1 MTSIFFDKII
11 SKKPS
16 AANQQIIG
24 TFILFFQYNRK
35 DYKPTKKIKLAAYIT
50 KVYKLKKVMPE
61 SQNTEYKSG
70 WRDEYLKWIC
80 GFANANGGS
89 IFIGKD
95 DSGNVIG
102 LADAGKLMEEIPNK
116 VRDTLGILVDVNLH
130 AIKQRDFI
138 EIIVEGYPYPVNYK
152 GQYHYRSGSTKQE
165 LRGVA
170 LDKFLLQKKG
180 KRWDGVP
187 VPKITVADLKQ
198 ETFEFFRRRAIKS
211 QRIEEDMF
219 TDTNEHL
226 VENLQLKE
234 NDFLKRA
241 AILLFHSDPEKF
253 VTGANIKIGF
263 FETDDDLKF
272 QDEIHGNL
280 FGQLEK
286 TMDLLFTKYIKA
298 EISYE
303 GINRIEKYEYP
314 KDAVREALLNAVAHK
329 DYSGSAPVQI
339 SVYKDKIIFWNEGQL
354 PENWTI
360 KNLLTKHPSKP
371 FNPDIANALFRSGY
385 IESWGRGTLK
395 MIKECELAGLPP
407 PVYFYDMS
415 GFFVE
420 FRKDIYNEEYLKS
433 LDLSDR
439 QIRAVLYV
447 KDSGKITNSDY
458 QKINNTS
465 ARTAVRD
472 LEILIGHGI
481 LRRKGQRKG
490 AFYELVNGAN
500 GA

>member
-1 MTSIFFDKII
+1 
-11 SKKPS
+11 
-16 AANQQIIG
+16 
-24 TFILFFQYNRK
+24 
-35 DYKPTKKIKLAAYIT
+35 
-50 KVYKLKKVMPE
+50 MPE
-61 SQNTEYKSG
+61 SQNIEYKSS

-95 DSGNVIG
+95 DAGNVVG
-102 LADAGKLMEEIPNK
+102 VTDAKKLLEEIPNK

-130 AIKQRDFI
+130 TTAQGDFI

-165 LRGVA
+165 LKGAA

-187 VPKITVADLKQ
+187 VPNISVAELKQ
-198 ETFEFFRRRAIKS
+198 ETFEFFRKRAIKS
-211 QRIEEDMF
+211 QRIEEDIL

-226 VENLQLKE
+226 IENLQLKE

-241 AILLFHSDPEKF
+241 AILLFHAEPEKF
-253 VTGANIKIGF
+253 VTGAYIKIGY

-280 FGQLEK
+280 FEQVEK

-298 EISYE
+298 AISYE

-314 KDAVREALLNAVAHK
+314 RDAVREALLNAIAHK
-329 DYSGSAPVQI
+329 DYSGGTPIQI
-339 SVYKDKIIFWNEGQL
+339 SVYSDKIIFWNEGQL

-360 KNLLTKHPSKP
+360 ENLLIKHPSKAY
-371 FNPDIANALFRSGY
+371 NPDIANALFRSGY

-395 MIKECELAGLPP
+395 MIRECELAGLPKP
-407 PVYFYDMS
+407 IYFYDML

-420 FRKDIYNEEYLKS
+420 FRKDNYNEQYLKS

-439 QIRAVLYV
+439 QVKAVLYV
-447 KDSGKITNSDY
+447 KEKGKITNSEY
-458 QKINNTS
+458 QRINDTS

-472 LEILIGHGI
+472 LETLVNKDIF
-481 LRRKGQRKG
+481 RRKGQRKG
-490 AFYELVNGAN
+490 AFYELVDGVNGV
-500 GA
+500 